1 MTPFWSFIANISEKE
16 ENQNGQGCLRTNS
29 RELQTSKNST
39 STIPNRKRKLIKN
52 DILFINISIYKNHFF
67 LQKKASL
74 KSTSIIIHTTNNNPS
89 FSCFVGQTN

>member
-52 DILFINISIYKNHFF
+52 DIVSIYISYYKNPFS
-67 LQKKASL
+67 LQKRASL
-74 KSTSIIIHTTNNNPS
+74 KSTSIIIEFTNNNLS